1 MNPLMRLPFEIPFD
15 AVETAHIVPAVRE
28 LISES
33 QKKIDEIA
41 NLGSGTAISLTYAA
55 VVEALEESTI
65 DLENAMG
72 LVRHLEAVNNSPELR
87 AAIETIEP
95 ELSAFL
101 AAIPLNAG
109 LWQALEKVE
118 SAGLPAIARRS
129 LEKQIEAFE
138 RHGARLEAAAKERLL
153 AIEVELQG
161 LCTKFSQNVL
171 DATNAFELIVEEE
184 ERLAGLPAHAKAG
197 ARAAAEAKGKAGY
210 RFTLHAPS
218 MQPALTYLDDGEI
231 RRQLWEAYNQ
241 RAASGEFDNRALMRQ
256 ILTLRREKAH
266 LLGFFNFAD
275 YVLADRMAVRG
286 EVAREFLAELE
297 KATRD
302 KFLDEHRELE
312 EFARKKLEPW
322 DVAYYAEKMRL
333 ARYDL
338 DEEALRPYFEVDRT
352 VQGML
357 RLFEGLLGIEVKEVA
372 GAKVYD
378 PAVKYYEIYSE
389 GRLLGAFFADWFP
402 RETKR
407 GGAWMQGLRTG
418 GPKPDG
424 SFEPHLGVI
433 CGNLTP
439 PAVGQPALLTHREVE
454 TIFHEFGHLLHHCLS
469 EVPVRGLSG
478 TSVPWDFVEL
488 PSQIME
494 NWCWERESLDF
505 FARHHQTGEPI
516 PDDLLER
523 MRKARTFRAAS
534 GQMRQLGFGT
544 VDLALHIEFEPNLE
558 RDLVEWA
565 NAVLQRFTPL
575 PLPKDYAMI
584 LGFTHLFAA
593 PVAYA
598 AGYYSYKW
606 AEVLDA
612 DAFSRFQLEGVL
624 NAETGR
630 EYRQK
635 ILSQGNSQEVRV
647 LFRNFMGRDPNQNA
661 LLQRIGL
668 IDASDS
674 QIV

>member
-1 MNPLMRLPFEIPFD
+1 MNPLLRLPFEIPFD

-33 QKKIDEIA
+33 QKNIDEIA
-41 NLGSGTAISLTYAA
+41 NLGKSSAISLTYSA

-65 DLENAMG
+65 NLENAMG
-72 LVRHLEAVNNSPELR
+72 LVRHLEAVSNSPELR

-95 ELSAFL
+95 ELSAFY
-101 AAIPLNAG
+101 AAIPLNEG
-109 LWQALEKVE
+109 LWKALGKVE
-118 SAGLPAIARRS
+118 TDGLAAIERRN

-138 RHGARLEAAAKERLL
+138 RHGARLEAPAKERLL
-153 AIEVELQG
+153 AIEVELQR

-171 DATNAFELIVEEE
+171 DATNAFELIVEDEG
-184 ERLAGLPAHAKAG
+184 RLAGLPAHAKAA
-197 ARAAAEAKGKAGY
+197 ARAAAEAKGKTGY

-218 MQPALTYLDDGEI
+218 MQPALTYLDDAEI
-231 RRQLWEAYNQ
+231 RRQLWEAYNH
-241 RAASGEFDNRALMRQ
+241 RAASGEFDNRGLMRQ

-302 KFLDEHRELE
+302 KFLAEHRELE
-312 EFARKKLEPW
+312 EFAGKKLDPW
-322 DVAYYAEKMRL
+322 DLAYYAEKLRL

-402 RETKR
+402 RENKR
-407 GGAWMQGLRTG
+407 GGAWMQALRTG
-418 GPKPDG
+418 GPKRDG

-439 PAVGQPALLTHREVE
+439 PAAGQPALLTHREVE

-469 EVPVRGLSG
+469 EVPARSLSG

-505 FARHHQTGEPI
+505 FARHHETGEPI
-516 PDDLLER
+516 PEDLLER
-523 MRKARTFRAAS
+523 MRRARTFRAAS

-544 VDLALHIEFEPNLE
+544 VDLALHIEFDPNIE
-558 RDLVEWA
+558 RDLLDWS
-565 NAVLQRFTPL
+565 NAVLQRFSPL

-584 LGFTHLFAA
+584 LSFTHLFSA

-606 AEVLDA
+606 AEVLEA
-612 DAFSRFQLEGVL
+612 DAFSRFQQEGVL
-624 NAETGR
+624 NAQTGR

-635 ILSQGNSQEVRV
+635 ILSKGNSQEVRL
-647 LFRNFMGRDPNQNA
+647 LFRDFMGRDPNQNA
-661 LLQRIGL
+661 LLRRIGL
-668 IDASDS
+668 IEESDS

>member
-1 MNPLMRLPFEIPFD
+1 
-15 AVETAHIVPAVRE
+15 
-28 LISES
+28 
-33 QKKIDEIA
+33 
-41 NLGSGTAISLTYAA
+41 

-65 DLENAMG
+65 NLENAMG
-72 LVRHLEAVNNSPELR
+72 LVRHLEAVSNSPELR

-95 ELSAFL
+95 ELSAFY
-101 AAIPLNAG
+101 AAIPLNEG
-109 LWQALEKVE
+109 LWKALGKVETDGLAAIERRNLEK
-118 SAGLPAIARRS
+118 R
-129 LEKQIEAFE
+129 IEAFE
-138 RHGARLEAAAKERLL
+138 RHGARLEAPAKERLL
-153 AIEVELQG
+153 AIEVELQR

-171 DATNAFELIVEEE
+171 DATNAFELIVEDEG
-184 ERLAGLPAHAKAG
+184 RLAGLPAHAKAA
-197 ARAAAEAKGKAGY
+197 ARAAAEAKGKTGY

-218 MQPALTYLDDGEI
+218 MQPALTYLDDAEI
-231 RRQLWEAYNQ
+231 RRQLWEAYNH
-241 RAASGEFDNRALMRQ
+241 RAASGEFDNRGLMRQ

-312 EFARKKLEPW
+312 EFAGKKLEPW
-322 DVAYYAEKMRL
+322 DVAYYAEKLRL

-378 PAVKYYEIYSE
+378 PAVKYYEIYAE

-402 RETKR
+402 RENKR
-407 GGAWMQGLRTG
+407 GGAWMQALRTG
-418 GPKPDG
+418 GPKRDG

-439 PAVGQPALLTHREVE
+439 PAAGQPALLTHREVE

-469 EVPVRGLSG
+469 EVPARSLSG

-505 FARHHQTGEPI
+505 FARHHETGEPI
-516 PDDLLER
+516 PEDLLER
-523 MRKARTFRAAS
+523 MRRARTFRAAS

-544 VDLALHIEFEPNLE
+544 VDLALHIEFDPNIE
-558 RDLVEWA
+558 RDLLDWS
-565 NAVLQRFTPL
+565 NAVLQRFSPL

-584 LGFTHLFAA
+584 LSFTHLFSA

-606 AEVLDA
+606 AEVLEA
-612 DAFSRFQLEGVL
+612 DAFSRFQQEGVL
-624 NAETGR
+624 NAQTGR

-635 ILSQGNSQEVRV
+635 ILSKGNSQEVRL
-647 LFRNFMGRDPNQNA
+647 LFRDFMGRDPNQNA
-661 LLQRIGL
+661 LLRRIGL
-668 IDASDS
+668 IEESDS